1 LAISRAR
8 KEELLDVYRQQM
20 DEGNGFM
27 IASYTALSV
36 AQMQDLRRRVREQD
50 GEVFVVKNTL
60 FTMMLEEAGH
70 KVPESLLVGPTIV
83 AFAHQDL
90 PSLAKMFREFAQSF
104 EEERFVVRGGMLE
117 GRLFGA
123 RDAAA
128 VADLPTREELL
139 AQVLRT
145 INAPATQT
153 VGVIASGIRQVLNVI
168 KAYADKLGEAGGDAA
183 ETAEAAA

>member
-1 LAISRAR
+1 
-8 KEELLDVYRQQM
+8 
-20 DEGNGFM
+20 
-27 IASYTALSV
+27 
-36 AQMQDLRRRVREQD
+36 
-50 GEVFVVKNTL
+50 
-60 FTMMLEEAGH
+60 
-70 KVPESLLVGPTIV
+70 
-83 AFAHQDL
+83 
-90 PSLAKMFREFAQSF
+90 MFREFAQSF